1 MKQKFSRKFKQ
12 HAIEQVL
19 NRSPHET
26 IQDVALQLKLS
37 VFTLKTWLRLYRQET
52 PESVMV
58 AEPEVELLKTE
69 LARKDKLIIELT
81 SLLVESKFS
90 T

>member
-1 MKQKFSRKFKQ
+1 MKQKFSKKFKL

-19 NRSPHET
+19 NRASHET

-37 VFTLKTWLRLYRQET
+37 VFTLKTWLRLYRREIIEPVT
-52 PESVMV
+52 KT
-58 AEPEVELLKTE
+58 EPEVELLKTE

-81 SLLVESKFS
+81 ELLLKSKS
-90 T
+90 IT

>member
-19 NRSPHET
+19 NRAPHET
-26 IQDVALQLKLS
+26 IQDVALKMKLS
-37 VFTLKTWLRLYRQET
+37 VFTLKTWLRLYRREIIEPVT
-52 PESVMV
+52 KT
-58 AEPEVELLKTE
+58 EPEVELLKTE

-81 SLLVESKFS
+81 SLLVESKFYI
-90 T
+90 